1 MKVRLSLSPNI
12 TLRKGKTT
20 KNSESEEKERGE
32 VKKAMIAFLF
42 FYIGLFGAFKLKED
56 CLT

>member
-12 TLRKGKTT
+12 TIRKGKTT

-32 VKKAMIAFLF
+32 VKKAMIPFI